1 MLSCGIFARVCINP
15 SITVLFTDVIC
26 KKIPPSFT
34 AKSCA
39 YRCNL
44 WIFLTNMPC
53 FKSISI
59 KTRNISLEVLS
70 FRLMQNDNI
79 IFMPVQRNS
88 DTVIRSGASMTVHK
102 ISQKFAIVS
111 LCLGSIFAGS
121 IGLAYAQD
129 AAQNNGQNTGQN
141 TGQQQAPTAT
151 QQSSNNQA
159 SSNNQKGTLRS
170 KHGEWSIL
178 CDIPAGAKNEQCA
191 LIQNVVAADR
201 PEVGLSVVA
210 LKTADNKARILR
222 VLAPLGVLLPNGLGL
237 NVDGKDIGRAYFVR
251 CFEDGCYAEVI
262 LDDALMKTFRA
273 GKSATFIVFQTP
285 EEGIGIPVDLKGF
298 SEGFDALP

>member
-1 MLSCGIFARVCINP
+1 
-15 SITVLFTDVIC
+15 
-26 KKIPPSFT
+26 
-34 AKSCA
+34 
-39 YRCNL
+39 
-44 WIFLTNMPC
+44 
-53 FKSISI
+53 
-59 KTRNISLEVLS
+59 
-70 FRLMQNDNI
+70 
-79 IFMPVQRNS
+79 
-88 DTVIRSGASMTVHK
+88 MTVRK
-102 ISQKFAIVS
+102 ISQQLAIFS
-111 LCLGSIFAGS
+111 LCLGGILAGS
-121 IGLAYAQD
+121 TSISS
-129 AAQNNGQNTGQN
+129 AQNTA
-141 TGQQQAPTAT
+141 QQQAPTAT
-151 QQSSNNQA
+151 EQSSSA
-159 SSNNQKGTLRS
+159 GNQKGTLRS

-178 CDIPAGAKNEQCA
+178 CDTPAGAQNEQCA

-201 PEVGLSVVA
+201 PELGLSVVV

-298 SEGFDALP
+298 AEGFDALP